1 MSTRKLTQEEVSIL
15 FPIRNL
21 PDESKV
27 NLIDRVPAEILP
39 RGSCLFEQGNTDSL
53 MLYLLDGEIELRS
66 DASREIIRA
75 GSTEA
80 RFPIANKQPRPATVT
95 IISPQATLLRFEKTI
110 VDSLQDQDLTSDI
123 VVDDFDVDGSPVDNK
138 LYFECFRDMQNED
151 LTLPS
156 LPDIALK
163 IRKAIEDES
172 ANSHKIAQVIQI
184 DPAFTVR
191 LIHIANSPLH
201 RGRKKIESCPE
212 AITRLGLKAV
222 RDLIISFSLKAVF
235 NAKSPLIK
243 RRMHELWSHSS
254 LVAAICAVLA
264 KKTPGF
270 DPDKAMLAGL
280 THDIGIIPILT
291 HADSHPELISNP
303 KDLDQAI
310 AHLRG
315 QIGTLI
321 MQKWDFPPDFL
332 EITQEAENWNRDIQ
346 EKPDYTD
353 LVIVSQLHSMVGTP
367 KIHKLP
373 RMDELPAYH
382 KLAAGELNAGLSLKI
397 LDEARDEIRQV
408 QQLLTG

>member
-1 MSTRKLTQEEVSIL
+1 MSTRKLTQQEVNTL

-21 PDESKV
+21 PDESKK
-27 NLIDRVPAEILP
+27 NLVEQAPAEILS
-39 RGSCLFEQGNTDSL
+39 RGSCLFEKGNKDPL

-66 DASREIIRA
+66 DSGREIIRA
-75 GSTEA
+75 GTTEA
-80 RFPIANKQPRPATVT
+80 RFPLANQQPRLATAT
-95 IISPQATLLRFEKTI
+95 IISPQATILRFEKSV
-110 VDSLQDQDLTSDI
+110 VDSLSNQAVNNAI
-123 VVDDFDVDGSPVDNK
+123 EVDDFGVDGSPTDNK
-138 LYFECFRDMQNED
+138 LYFECFRDMKNEN

-172 ANSHKIAQVIQI
+172 ANSHKIAQVIQT

-212 AITRLGLKAV
+212 SITRLGLKAV
-222 RDLIISFSLKAVF
+222 RDLIISFSLKSVF

-254 LVAAICAVLA
+254 LVASICAVLA

-270 DPDKAMLAGL
+270 DPDKAILAGL
-280 THDIGIIPILT
+280 THDIGVIPILT
-291 HADSHPELISNP
+291 HADSHPELISHP

-310 AHLRG
+310 SHLRG
-315 QIGTLI
+315 PIGTLI
-321 MQKWDFPPDFL
+321 MQKWDFPSDFL
-332 EITQEAENWNRDIQ
+332 EIAQEAENWKRDIQ

-373 RMDELPAYH
+373 RMNELPAYH

-408 QQLLTG
+408 QQLLAG

>member
-1 MSTRKLTQEEVSIL
+1 MSTRKLTEQEANIL
-15 FPIRNL
+15 FPIRNMS
-21 PDESKV
+21 DETKAGIIEEV
-27 NLIDRVPAEILP
+27 FAEVLP
-39 RGSCLFEQGNTDSL
+39 RGGCLFEQGSTDSL
-53 MLYLLDGEIELRS
+53 LVYLLEGEIELRF
-66 DASREIIRA
+66 DNSREIIRS
-75 GSTEA
+75 GTTEA
-80 RFPIANKQPRPATVT
+80 RFPLANKQPRPATATV
-95 IISPQATLLRFEKTI
+95 ISPQATLLRVDKSA
-110 VDSLQDQDLTSDI
+110 VDSTLKQAATNEI
-123 VVDDFDVDGSPVDNK
+123 TVDELGVDGSPVDNK
-138 LYFECFRDMQNED
+138 LLFECLRDMQNEN

-163 IRKAIEDES
+163 IRKVIEDEDT
-172 ANSHKIAQVIQI
+172 NSHKIAQVIQM

-191 LIHIANSPLH
+191 LIHIVNSPLH

-222 RDLIISFSLKAVF
+222 RDLIISFSLKSVF

-243 RRMHELWSHSS
+243 RRMNELWAHSS
-254 LVAAICAVLA
+254 MVAAICAVLA
-264 KKTPGF
+264 HKTPGF

-280 THDIGIIPILT
+280 THDIGLIPILT
-291 HADSHPELISNP
+291 HADSHPELTKNP
-303 KDLDQAI
+303 KDLDQTI

-321 MQKWDFPPDFL
+321 MQKWDFPSDFL
-332 EITQEAENWNRDIQ
+332 EITQEAENWHRDIQ

-382 KLAAGELNAGLSLKI
+382 KLAAGELNTDLSLKI
-397 LDEARDEIRQV
+397 LDEARDEIKQV

>member
-1 MSTRKLTQEEVSIL
+1 MSTRKISEEEVNVL

-21 PDESKV
+21 PDDSKTG
-27 NLIDRVPAEILP
+27 LIEQVPAEILS
-39 RGSCLFEQGNTDSL
+39 RGTCLLEQGSTDSL
-53 MLYLLDGEIELRS
+53 MLYLLDGEVELRS
-66 DASREIIRA
+66 DNSREIVRA

-80 RFPIANKQPRPATVT
+80 RFPITNKQPRPATVT
-95 IISPQATLLRFEKTI
+95 VISPQATVLRFEKSV
-110 VDSLQDQDLTSDI
+110 VDSLQNQHTSDDI
-123 VVDDFDVDGSPVDNK
+123 VVDDFDVAGTPIDNK
-138 LYFECFRDMQNED
+138 LYFECFRDMTDEN

-156 LPDIALK
+156 LPDVALK
-163 IRKAIEDES
+163 IRHAIEDEN
-172 ANSHKIAQVIQI
+172 ANSHKVAQVIQV

-191 LIHIANSPLH
+191 LIQIVNSPLH

-222 RDLIISFSLKAVF
+222 RDLIISFSLKSVF

-280 THDIGIIPILT
+280 THDIGVIPILT

-303 KDLDQAI
+303 KDLDQTI

-321 MQKWDFPPDFL
+321 MQKWDFPADFF
-332 EITQEAENWNRDIQ
+332 EVAQEAENWTRDIQ

-408 QQLLTG
+408 QQLLVG